1 MYLQLPLPLL
11 IQIKK
16 NASFT
21 FTESINVGKLVCRQN
36 MHTNLNSDEIYCNK
50 PFKKEIK
57 IRHGKRKS
65 NVTTVLDINY
75 QETYIGIQRKVYK
88 NKYDKHFNSII

>member
-1 MYLQLPLPLL
+1 
-11 IQIKK
+11 
-16 NASFT
+16 
-21 FTESINVGKLVCRQN
+21 

-75 QETYIGIQRKVYK
+75 QETYIEIKRKLR
-88 NKYDKHFNSII
+88 